1 MWPLPCAYFSSMY
14 HFWGLC
20 SLRSPPAH
28 SLQFGSKLLYFSS
41 ALYILSYSLLC
52 DILPTF
58 QSGLSCHSGVICLMT
73 VQSEPRRPHSL
84 LVYVKWVRCPLELN
98 NYCCLQLCPFWLSV
112 PVSDL
117 YESEVQG
124 EGGFIGLSCTFICFL
139 HLVFL
144 CFLRSFLL
152 KIAISWRINPSTI
165 M

>member
-1 MWPLPCAYFSSMY
+1 MWPLPHAYFPSMY
-14 HFWGLC
+14 HFLGLC

-52 DILPTF
+52 DILPIF

-112 PVSDL
+112 
-117 YESEVQG
+117 
-124 EGGFIGLSCTFICFL
+124 SCVWPLWIWGAGRRRIHRPLL
-139 HLVFL
+139 HFYLFSSSSIFML
-144 CFLRSFLL
+144 F
-152 KIAISWRINPSTI
+152 KAIFVKDCHILEN
-165 M
+165 